1 MIGLL
6 VYTLICIGLVAFVLD
21 PMLMS
26 AVFMAYVYVVI
37 VFASSDK
44 VAVWYGFPFTYTEEH
59 RVIRVFNFVIHRP
72 KLLVIK
78 GLLHV

>member
-6 VYTLICIGLVAFVLD
+6 VYTFICIGLVSDVVD
-21 PMLMS
+21 PLLMT
-26 AVFMAYVYVVI
+26 AVFMAYIYVVI
-37 VFASSDK
+37 VFTTSDK

-59 RVIRVFNFVIHRP
+59 RYIRVFNFVIHRP